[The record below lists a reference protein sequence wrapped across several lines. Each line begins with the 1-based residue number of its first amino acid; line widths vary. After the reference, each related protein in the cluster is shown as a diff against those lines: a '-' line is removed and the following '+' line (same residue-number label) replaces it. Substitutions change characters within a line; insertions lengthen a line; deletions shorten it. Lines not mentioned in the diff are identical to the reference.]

1 MKGIE
6 AHLLLFIGLITN
18 ITDVTTL
25 IFQKIAFEALLGE
38 KFPKLCFDDIIFRS
52 IFVGLPD
59 IFLTLNLNSP
69 EFPSLFSKHNEFSV
83 HHDAFTYE
91 LNPF

>member
-1 MKGIE
+1 MVYNPLINGIGMKGIE

-52 IFVGLPD
+52 MTL
-59 IFLTLNLNSP
+59 FL
-69 EFPSLFSKHNEFSV
+69 
-83 HHDAFTYE
+83 
-91 LNPF
+91 